1 MRIDR
6 DIFYQLMTNTKRM
19 VDAEKKL
26 ELLEKELRAITS
38 KSTFMIDNKEIER
51 VLKVF
56 FSNDYI
62 LSIKPVVEKV
72 ENVELEGVVNV
83 QDETSESDSNS

>member
-19 VDAEKKL
+19 VNAEKKL
-26 ELLEKELRAITS
+26 ELLEKELRAITN

-51 VLKVF
+51 LVKVYF
-56 FSNDYI
+56 DKDF
-62 LSIKPVVEKV
+62 LRQVEDLTKADLV
-72 ENVELEGVVNV
+72 KLEEVVNV
-83 QDETSESDSNS
+83 QVETSESNSD

>member
-19 VDAEKKL
+19 INAEKKL
-26 ELLEKELRAITS
+26 ELLEKDLRAINE

-51 VLKVF
+51 LLNVY
-56 FSNDYI
+56 FSKGI
-62 LSIKPVVEKV
+62 LRQVKDLTKEDLIKLEEVVD
-72 ENVELEGVVNV
+72 V
-83 QDETSESDSNS
+83 QDETSESNSD

>member
-6 DIFYQLMTNTKRM
+6 DIFYELMTNTKRM
-19 VDAEKKL
+19 IDAEKKL

-38 KSTFMIDNKEIER
+38 EYTFMIDNKEMER
-51 VLKVF
+51 LLKVY
-56 FSNDYI
+56 FSKD
-62 LSIKPVVEKV
+62 LVHKV
-72 ENVELEGVVNV
+72 EDLIKLEEVVDV

>member
-38 KSTFMIDNKEIER
+38 KSTFMIDNKEIEKL
-51 VLKVF
+51 LKVYF
-56 FSNDYI
+56 AKDF
-62 LSIKPVVEKV
+62 LRKV
-72 ENVELEGVVNV
+72 EDLVELEEVVNV
-83 QDETSESDSNS
+83 QDETSESDSN

>member
-19 VDAEKKL
+19 VNAEKKL
-26 ELLEKELRAITS
+26 ELLEKELRAITN

-51 VLKVF
+51 LVKVYF
-56 FSNDYI
+56 DKDFLRQVED
-62 LSIKPVVEKV
+62 LTKEDLVKLEEVVD
-72 ENVELEGVVNV
+72 V
-83 QDETSESDSNS
+83 QVETSESNSD